1 MLRNGGTIDD
11 YCFIIVLCSSLF
23 CINSVRFRFS
33 CTFFNPCYL
42 QHLYQNSD
50 FRVYLV
56 LPVPSITPAPLGNVK
71 FSNNNEKSFNSD
83 FIVTQLDLFN
93 AQASKLA

>member
-1 MLRNGGTIDD
+1 M
-11 YCFIIVLCSSLF
+11 IIVSLLF
-23 CINSVRFRFS
+23 CVSHCFVLIAYDFDFPVL
-33 CTFFNPCYL
+33 FNPCSL
-42 QHLYQNSD
+42 QHIYQNSD